1 VRTFILFFLT
11 VSSLLSSPS
20 LYDQG
25 KRLYFANGCNG
36 CHGISAGG
44 TNQYPPLAYRRK
56 AFLEHKLKAYRAK
69 QATTQLSQMMI
80 PFALTLTDTQINA
93 LTTFFSQYN
102 ESSTPAKR
110 DFNIKGDGGS

>member
-1 VRTFILFFLT
+1 MRTFILFFFT
-11 VSSLLSSPS
+11 AVSLLASPS

-25 KRLYFANGCNG
+25 KKIYFANGCNG

-56 AFLEHKLKAYRAK
+56 AFLENKLKRYRAK
-69 QATTQLSQMMI
+69 QATTQLAQMMI
-80 PFALTLTDTQINA
+80 PFALTLTDGQIDA

-102 ESSTPAKR
+102 EAVAPAKR